1 MREAY
6 VWIAVAFLSGII
18 IGTVA
23 TALMTVPMTNPDVM
37 QVNSISREYTLQ
49 WNGQNTTLT
58 MVFRDGNSTTLPVV
72 TGQQFICNASTKLY
86 LGERLL
92 YQLP

>member
-6 VWIAVAFLSGII
+6 VWIAVAFLTGII

-23 TALMTVPMTNPDVM
+23 TAYMTNPMPNPNVM
-37 QVNSISREYTLQ
+37 QVNSISRQYTLQ

-58 MVFRDGNSTTLPVV
+58 LMFRDGNSTTLPVV
-72 TGQQFICNASTKLY
+72 TGQEFVCNASTKLY
-86 LGERLL
+86 LGDRLL
-92 YQLP
+92 FQLP